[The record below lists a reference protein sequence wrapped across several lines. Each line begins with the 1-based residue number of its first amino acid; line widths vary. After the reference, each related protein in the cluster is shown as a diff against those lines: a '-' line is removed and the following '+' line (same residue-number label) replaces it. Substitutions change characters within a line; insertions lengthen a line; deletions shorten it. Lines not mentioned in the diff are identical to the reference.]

1 MLLRT
6 GKGGA
11 EMIYVVGLGPGG
23 PEQITPR
30 ALSALEK
37 CDLIV
42 GYKAYIELVRPIFE
56 GRKELVASPMKR
68 ERDRCEEVLKLS
80 LSGRTVGLISSGDP
94 GIYGMAGIM
103 LEVARDRTKVEI
115 IPGITAAASAASIL
129 GAPLMHDFAVIS
141 LSDLLTPWELIE
153 RRLRAAAEADFV
165 ICIYNPASHGRPDHL
180 ARAAA
185 ILMETLP
192 GGRAAGWVRNAGRDE
207 ESFGL
212 TTLDGLKEAPID
224 MFCTVIIGN
233 SATRV
238 INGRLITPRGY
249 RHPADGEN

>member
-1 MLLRT
+1 
-6 GKGGA
+6 
-11 EMIYVVGLGPGG
+11 MIYVVGLGPGG

-42 GYKAYIELVRPIFE
+42 GYKAYIELVRPLFE
-56 GRKELVASPMKR
+56 GRKELVASPMKK
-68 ERDRCEEVLKLS
+68 ERARCLEALELS

-103 LEVARDRTKVEI
+103 LEVAGDRTEVEI
-115 IPGITAAASAASIL
+115 IPGITAAASSASIL

-153 RRLRAAAEADFV
+153 KRLRAAAEADFV
-165 ICIYNPASHGRPDHL
+165 ICVYNPASRGRPGHL
-180 ARAAA
+180 ARAAE
-185 ILMETLP
+185 ILMERLP
-192 GGRAAGWVRNAGRDE
+192 RDRAAGWVRNAGRDG

-212 TTLDGLKEAPID
+212 TTLAGLKEAPLD
-224 MFCTVIIGN
+224 LVCTVIIGN

-238 INGRLITPRGY
+238 IDGRLITPRGY
-249 RHPADGEN
+249 KDPAGGED